1 MKLRVTTHSS
11 RTERRQELR
20 RTEPYMV
27 CGAPAP
33 LLTPIA
39 VSKTTRHLTLAAAQ
53 IASCHV
59 GGGSLTKDTKH
70 RRRNVAQR
78 ATRLKRSG
86 SIIAH
91 ENERH
96 RIQRVVGMR
105 TARHGIDHRLGV

>member
-1 MKLRVTTHSS
+1 MKLRVTTHGS

-20 RTEPYMV
+20 RTEPYME

-33 LLTPIA
+33 LLTPVA

-59 GGGSLTKDTKH
+59 GGGWLTKNAEHCWSD
-70 RRRNVAQR
+70 VAQR
-78 ATRLKRSG
+78 PARLKRSR

-91 ENERH
+91 QNERH
-96 RIQRVVGMR
+96 GIQRV
-105 TARHGIDHRLGV
+105 I